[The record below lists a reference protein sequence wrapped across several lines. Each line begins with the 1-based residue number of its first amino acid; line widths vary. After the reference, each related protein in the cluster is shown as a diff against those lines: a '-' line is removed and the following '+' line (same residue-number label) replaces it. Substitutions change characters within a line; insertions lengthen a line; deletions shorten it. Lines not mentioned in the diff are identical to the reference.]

1 MKKEEFTIRSLYA
14 DDCLDRGPRSQ
25 PIQDVSNSHTLNRPC
40 DPEPAANESAARL
53 DKARATDLYI
63 FNFAVRQCSQDLGPT
78 AGDYQKLVLKEG
90 HIIPMAHKDRGDWNM
105 TPEIYNIVHGDQGGA
120 SNTGISGGSDGLP
133 LAGSTSRPLLPSSLM
148 ILLALSRCRHD
159 HTVAARPVNP
169 RCLAARDPCKQA
181 CLITTDLSGRPE
193 SCYGLEAH
201 RASACPS
208 AGRRRELTATPR
220 TARYTGPPAYRQADP
235 LRKPIFEA
243 VRHGLGGSELLRPT

>member
-90 HIIPMAHKDRGDWNM
+90 HIIPVARKDPGDWNM
-105 TPEIYNIVHGDQGGA
+105 PPEIYNIVHGDQGA
-120 SNTGISGGSDGLP
+120 GIKLVHLGRVRRAYPSRVNLP
-133 LAGSTSRPLLPSSLM
+133 PSPAIVPHDPAGPFSL
-148 ILLALSRCRHD
+148 
-159 HTVAARPVNP
+159 
-169 RCLAARDPCKQA
+169 
-181 CLITTDLSGRPE
+181 
-193 SCYGLEAH
+193 
-201 RASACPS
+201 SA
-208 AGRRRELTATPR
+208 
-220 TARYTGPPAYRQADP
+220 
-235 LRKPIFEA
+235 
-243 VRHGLGGSELLRPT
+243 